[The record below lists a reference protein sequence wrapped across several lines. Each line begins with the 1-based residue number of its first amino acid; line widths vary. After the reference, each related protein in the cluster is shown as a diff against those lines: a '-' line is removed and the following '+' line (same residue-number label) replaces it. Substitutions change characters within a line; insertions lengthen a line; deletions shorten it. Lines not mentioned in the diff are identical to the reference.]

1 MKFKFQRIP
10 YLRKNEA
17 VTGIIRIMKISF
29 IFLFIFSFQLLAL
42 NTKAQDAVIELKTNS
57 MTVGQLI
64 NEIEKQ
70 TDYLVVYSN
79 REVDANRKVDV
90 QRKSDKVSS
99 YLNEAFE
106 GTDIGYDFENNYI
119 VLMKKANRNATA
131 IAEMIRS
138 TQQQGKTITGK
149 VVDVNGEPIIG
160 ANIIEVGTTNGTV
173 TDIDGNFSLK
183 VADNATIRI
192 SYIGYLEQE
201 INTAGKTSF
210 NITLVE
216 DTQALEEVV
225 VIGYGVVRKSDL
237 TGSVASLKSDDLAK
251 MATFSP
257 ISALQGRAAGVHV
270 IQSSGSPDAV
280 ASIRIRGINTPND
293 NSPLYVVDGFP
304 MSDINHLSPNDI
316 ESMEILKDASATAIY
331 GSRGANGVVLI
342 TTKKGKSGPLK
353 MNINASYGF
362 DNLARKPSMLNAT
375 QYAELSNEASLNA
388 DMDPIYLN
396 TSNLPYDTNWY
407 DVVSQTGQYQNYNI
421 SFSGGGERI
430 SSMLSADYYR
440 REGIIKSTDFDR
452 LSFMQNSLL
461 KVMPFLNLSTSF
473 SGAFNNSKSLD
484 PTSVFLSSLIAPPD
498 IPVID
503 PNTDYFAGITKIRLA
518 NPAGRIDRNNSQ
530 NRRTYLIGNFNA
542 DLTIIP
548 ELIFSSRF
556 GIRYSGSYDS
566 NFTPIYYETMDISES
581 INTVSR
587 STSKMIDWTWENILT
602 YHKTF
607 NKIHDL
613 TIMGAVSAREYNYD
627 TFSATKQNVF
637 SENEEF
643 WYFDSATDNPQA
655 SGRGNSLAMLS
666 YLGRI
671 NYNLLDR
678 YLVTVSMRADGSSRF
693 IGSNRWGYFPSG
705 ALAWKL
711 SEEDFFKHWESNW
724 FNTVKVRASYGEI
737 GNENIASYY
746 PYITPIRQGQYY
758 TLGSSQVRVNGS
770 APSGIGN
777 PEVKWETST
786 QFNVGADLMFIGGK
800 LNVTADYFIRKTD
813 DILLSQQIPRTSG
826 FSSIT
831 RNVGGM
837 ENKGFEF
844 TADFKDNKGDFSY
857 NINANM
863 AFVKNKVTNLGTA
876 NSLVAGF
883 AYDYV
888 LIDFQ
893 GAFGNIIRSEV
904 GKPYGQFY
912 GYVTDGI
919 FQTQSEIDQYVKDG
933 QLIQP
938 NAKPGD
944 FKFKDLND
952 NGQIDTGDMDF
963 IGSPIPDITY
973 GISFDATYKKFDL
986 SLLFQGVWGNDIY
999 NAAKYYFMRFDARQ
1013 NVRTDY
1019 LKEYWHG
1026 PNTSNTQPIVTRD
1039 LARNNRNFR
1048 NSDYY
1053 IEDGSYLRLKNIQL
1067 GYTLTPSLGKGVKP
1081 SIRLYIAA
1089 QNLFTITKYSGFE
1102 PEVSDISVDRGQYP
1116 QSRSFLLG
1124 TVINF

>member
-1 MKFKFQRIP
+1 MYRLF
-10 YLRKNEA
+10 
-17 VTGIIRIMKISF
+17 
-29 IFLFIFSFQLLAL
+29 FLFVTFFFFQ
-42 NTKAQDAVIELKTNS
+42 TQISWAQQVSLSDTRLTLRTAFA
-57 MTVGQLI
+57 
-64 NEIEKQ
+64 EIEKQ
-70 TDYLVVYSN
+70 TEMSIDYN
-79 REVDANRKVDV
+79 REIIDVNRTVSVPLKEGSLSDIMTTLLQGTGYTYVV
-90 QRKSDKVSS
+90 RENHIVITKAPVVAQRV
-99 YLNEAFE
+99 
-106 GTDIGYDFENNYI
+106 
-119 VLMKKANRNATA
+119 KKN
-131 IAEMIRS
+131 
-138 TQQQGKTITGK
+138 ITGT
-149 VVDVNGEPIIG
+149 VTDAQGEFIIG
-160 ANIIEVGTTNGTV
+160 ANIIEKGTTNGTV
-173 TDIDGNFSLK
+173 TDVDGKFSLQ
-183 VADNATIRI
+183 VEDNAVLHVSCLGYLAQEIRI
-192 SYIGYLEQE
+192 TNQ
-201 INTAGKTSF
+201 TSL
-210 NITLVE
+210 NVL
-216 DTQALEEVV
+216 LEEDVQTLDELV

-237 TGSVASLKSDDLAK
+237 TGAVASVKSDDLTK

-257 ISALQGRAAGVHV
+257 ISALQGRAAGVYV
-270 IQSSGSPDAV
+270 IQASGSPDAV
-280 ASIRIRGINTPND
+280 ASIQIRGINTPND
-293 NSPLYVVDGFP
+293 SSPLYVVDGFP
-304 MSDINHLSPNDI
+304 MSDIDHLNPNDI

-353 MNINASYGF
+353 MNINAYYGF
-362 DNLARKPSMLNAT
+362 ENLARRASMLNAT

-388 DMDPIYLN
+388 DMDPIYSN
-396 TSNLPYDTNWY
+396 TSNLPYNTNWY
-407 DVVSQTGQYQNYNI
+407 DAVSQTGQYQSYNI

-430 SSMLSADYYR
+430 SSMLSANYYR

-452 LSFMQNSLL
+452 LSFTQNTSL

-473 SGAFNNSKSLD
+473 SGAFNNSKRLN

-530 NRRTYLIGNFNA
+530 NRRTHLIGNFNA

-556 GIRYSGSYDS
+556 GIRYSGNYNSD
-566 NFTPIYYETMDISES
+566 FTPIYYETMDNSES

-613 TIMGAVSAREYNYD
+613 TIMGAMSAREYNYD
-627 TFSATKQNVF
+627 TFSATKQNV
-637 SENEEF
+637 SIENEEF

-711 SEEDFFKHWESNW
+711 SEENFFKNWEPSW
-724 FNTVKVRASYGEI
+724 LNTVKVRAGYGEI
-737 GNENIASYY
+737 GNENINSYY
-746 PYITPIRQGQYY
+746 PYLTPIRQRQYY

-777 PEVKWETST
+777 TEAKWETST
-786 QFNVGADLMFIGGK
+786 QFNVGTDLMFIGGK
-800 LNVTADYFIRKTD
+800 LNVTADYYIRKTD

-826 FSSIT
+826 FRSMV

-844 TADFKDNKGDFSY
+844 TTNFKDNKGDFSY

-876 NSLVAGF
+876 SSLVANF

-912 GYVTDGI
+912 GHVTDGI
-919 FQTQSEIDQYVKDG
+919 FQTQAEIDQYVKDG
-933 QLIQP
+933 VAIQP
-938 NAKPGD
+938 DAKPGD

-952 NGQIDTGDMDF
+952 DGRIDNGDMDF

-999 NAAKYYFMRFDARQ
+999 NAAKYYFMKFDARQ
-1013 NVRTDY
+1013 NVRADY

-1039 LARNNRNFR
+1039 LARNSRNFR

-1053 IEDGSYLRLKNIQL
+1053 IEDGSYLRLKTIQL
-1067 GYTLTPSLGKGVKP
+1067 GYNFTPSLGKGIKP

-1116 QSRSFLLG
+1116 QARSYMLG

>member
-1 MKFKFQRIP
+1 MYRLF
-10 YLRKNEA
+10 
-17 VTGIIRIMKISF
+17 
-29 IFLFIFSFQLLAL
+29 FLFVTFFFFQTQISWAQQVSLS
-42 NTKAQDAVIELKTNS
+42 NTRLTLRTAFA
-57 MTVGQLI
+57 
-64 NEIEKQ
+64 EIEKQ
-70 TDYLVVYSN
+70 TEMSVDYN
-79 REVDANRKVDV
+79 REIIDV
-90 QRKSDKVSS
+90 NKTVSVPLKEGSLSDIMTT
-99 YLNEAFE
+99 LLQ
-106 GTDIGYDFENNYI
+106 GTGCTSAVRENHI
-119 VLMKKANRNATA
+119 VIAKAPVVAQHVKKN
-131 IAEMIRS
+131 
-138 TQQQGKTITGK
+138 ITGT
-149 VVDVNGEPIIG
+149 VTDEEGEFIIG
-160 ANIIEVGTTNGTV
+160 ANIIEKGTTNGTV
-173 TDIDGNFSLK
+173 TDMDGKFSLQ
-183 VADNATIRI
+183 VEDNAVLHVSYLGYLTQEIRI
-192 SYIGYLEQE
+192 TNQ
-201 INTAGKTSF
+201 TSL
-210 NITLVE
+210 NVL
-216 DTQALEEVV
+216 LEEDAQTLDELV

-237 TGSVASLKSDDLAK
+237 TGSVASVKSDDLTK

-257 ISALQGRAAGVHV
+257 ISALQGRAAGVYV
-270 IQSSGSPDAV
+270 IQASGSPDAA
-280 ASIRIRGINTPND
+280 ASIQIRGINTPND
-293 NSPLYVVDGFP
+293 SSPLYVVDGFP
-304 MSDINHLSPNDI
+304 MSDIDHLSPNDI

-342 TTKKGKSGPLK
+342 TTKKGKSGPLRL
-353 MNINASYGF
+353 NINAYYGF
-362 DNLARKPSMLNAT
+362 ENLARKASMLNAT

-388 DMDPIYLN
+388 GMDPIYSS
-396 TSNLPYDTNWY
+396 TTNLPYDTNWY
-407 DVVSQTGQYQNYNI
+407 DAVSQTGQYQNYNI

-430 SSMLSADYYR
+430 SSMLSTNYYK

-452 LSFMQNSLL
+452 LSFTQNTSL
-461 KVMPFLNLSTSF
+461 KVMPFFNLSTSF
-473 SGAFNNSKSLD
+473 SGAFNNSKRLD
-484 PTSVFLSSLIAPPD
+484 PTSIFLSSLIAPPD

-503 PNTDYFAGITKIRLA
+503 PNTGYFAGITKIRLA

-530 NRRTYLIGNFNA
+530 NRRTHLIGNFNA

-556 GIRYSGSYDS
+556 GIKYSGNYDS
-566 NFTPIYYETMDISES
+566 GFTPIYYETMDNSES

-613 TIMGAVSAREYNYD
+613 TIMGAMSAREYNYD
-627 TFSATKQNVF
+627 TFSATKQNVPI
-637 SENEEF
+637 ENEEF

-655 SGRGNSLAMLS
+655 SGTGASLAMLS

-678 YLVTVSMRADGSSRF
+678 YLITVSMRADGSSRF

-711 SEEDFFKHWESNW
+711 SEENFFKNW
-724 FNTVKVRASYGEI
+724 DPGWLNTVKVRAGYGEI
-737 GNENIASYY
+737 GNENINSYY
-746 PYITPIRQGQYY
+746 PYLTPIRQRQYY

-770 APSGIGN
+770 TPSGIGN
-777 PEVKWETST
+777 AEAKWETST
-786 QFNVGADLMFIGGK
+786 QFNVGMDLMFLGGK
-800 LNVTADYFIRKTD
+800 LNVTADYYIRKTD
-813 DILLSQQIPRTSG
+813 DILLSQQIPRISG
-826 FSSIT
+826 FGRMV

-844 TADFKDNKGDFSY
+844 TANFKDNKGDFSY

-876 NSLVAGF
+876 SSLVANF

-904 GKPYGQFY
+904 GKSYGQFY
-912 GYVTDGI
+912 GHVTDGI
-919 FQTQSEIDQYVKDG
+919 FQTQAEIDQYVKEG

-938 NAKPGD
+938 DAKPGD

-952 NGQIDTGDMDF
+952 NGRIDNGDMDF

-986 SLLFQGVWGNDIY
+986 SLLFQGIWGNDIY
-999 NAAKYYFMRFDARQ
+999 NAAKYYFMKFDARQ

-1039 LARNNRNFR
+1039 LARNSRNFR

-1053 IEDGSYLRLKNIQL
+1053 VEDGSYLRLKTIQL
-1067 GYTLTPSLGKGVKP
+1067 GYNFTPNLGKGIKP
-1081 SIRLYIAA
+1081 SLRLYIAA

-1102 PEVSDISVDRGQYP
+1102 PEVSGISVDRGQYP
-1116 QSRSFLLG
+1116 QARSYMLG